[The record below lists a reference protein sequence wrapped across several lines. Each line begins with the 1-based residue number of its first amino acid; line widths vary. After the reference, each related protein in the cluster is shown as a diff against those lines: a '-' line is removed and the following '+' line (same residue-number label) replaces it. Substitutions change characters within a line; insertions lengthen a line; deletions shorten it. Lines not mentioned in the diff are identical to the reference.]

1 MKNLCKNSAQYQ
13 KKNLFRYNP
22 KLYISRLVLNSIS
35 SSYLDTL
42 MYTKIQKLCS
52 KILISQVILN
62 FQTDL
67 VIIWVSPQNFVCHT
81 VVWQMRWWWWNNCV
95 TKIADCATEESSDDT
110 CLCTLCTRYTLNDA
124 RWKLKSQEK
133 FLN

>member
-22 KLYISRLVLNSIS
+22 KLYISRLALNSIS

-67 VIIWVSPQNFVCHT
+67 VIIWVSPRNFVCHT
-81 VVWQMRWWWWNNCV
+81 VVWQTRWWWWNNCV
-95 TKIADCATEESSDDT
+95 TKIADCATQRE
-110 CLCTLCTRYTLNDA
+110 LMILACTLCTRYTLNDA

>member
-13 KKNLFRYNP
+13 KKNLVRYNP
-22 KLYISRLVLNSIS
+22 KLYISRLALNSIS

-42 MYTKIQKLCS
+42 MYTKIQKLFS

-67 VIIWVSPQNFVCHT
+67 VIIWVSPRNFVCHT

-95 TKIADCATEESSDDT
+95 TKIADCATHESWWYL
-110 CLCTLCTRYTLNDA
+110 LCTLCTRYTLNDA

>member
-22 KLYISRLVLNSIS
+22 KLYISRLALNSIS

-67 VIIWVSPQNFVCHT
+67 VIIWVSPRNFVCHT

-95 TKIADCATEESSDDT
+95 TKIADCATDTRVDDT

>member
-1 MKNLCKNSAQYQ
+1 MAYFRLAHITNLKNCHTELLDRPKEIWHTLQYQ
-13 KKNLFRYNP
+13 KKNLLRYNP
-22 KLYISRLVLNSIS
+22 KLYISRLALNSIS

-67 VIIWVSPQNFVCHT
+67 VII
-81 VVWQMRWWWWNNCV
+81 
-95 TKIADCATEESSDDT
+95 
-110 CLCTLCTRYTLNDA
+110 
-124 RWKLKSQEK
+124 
-133 FLN
+133 

>member
-22 KLYISRLVLNSIS
+22 KLYISRLALNSIS

-67 VIIWVSPQNFVCHT
+67 VIIWVSPRNFVCHT

-95 TKIADCATEESSDDT
+95 TKIADCATHESWWYLHVHCVLDILSMM
-110 CLCTLCTRYTLNDA
+110 RG
-124 RWKLKSQEK
+124 WKLKSQEK

>member
-22 KLYISRLVLNSIS
+22 KLYISRLALNSIS

-67 VIIWVSPQNFVCHT
+67 VIIWVSPRNFVCHT

-95 TKIADCATEESSDDT
+95 TKIGDCATQRELMILAYVHCVLDILSMMRDENKKVKKNS
-110 CLCTLCTRYTLNDA
+110 
-124 RWKLKSQEK
+124 
-133 FLN
+133 